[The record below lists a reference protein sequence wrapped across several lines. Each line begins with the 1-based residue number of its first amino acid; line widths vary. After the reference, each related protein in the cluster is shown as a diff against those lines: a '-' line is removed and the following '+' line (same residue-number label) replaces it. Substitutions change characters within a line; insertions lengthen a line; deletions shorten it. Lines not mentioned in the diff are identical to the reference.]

1 LNPNIGGNPPRSYA
15 ALNGSLTR
23 IFHENFREVIS
34 IPCGVL
40 IIDGDRRRLKTDQS
54 FAGII
59 GRDVKMQELFETIR
73 DVSEIDVSALIQG
86 KSPFAQT
93 LLFKPLKQKF
103 VKLGLFN
110 DRKCYAKNS
119 IYSCSR
125 TMAEAAIRIRLLSTQ
140 EPTPRTGGIPTVS
153 QTSCNPGPARIA
165 ASGAVNPALASA
177 I

>member
-86 KSPFAQT
+86 ESGT
-93 LLFKPLKQKF
+93 
-103 VKLGLFN
+103 
-110 DRKCYAKNS
+110 
-119 IYSCSR
+119 
-125 TMAEAAIRIRLLSTQ
+125 
-140 EPTPRTGGIPTVS
+140 
-153 QTSCNPGPARIA
+153 
-165 ASGAVNPALASA
+165 ASGCGTGHVIPVFRRLSGIYGWTLNRL
-177 I
+177 